1 MFTKEKTMIVLFRL
15 FTAACFVSSFFGFSA
30 SAQTPLFL
38 TGQKTGNLDQSAIL
52 LPVGTGA
59 ATVSSPML
67 AHSAG
72 FPISTFRFFYG
83 DNMLND
89 NSVVSPTT
97 IKATRE
103 LNVISG
109 LLGAGA
115 DAYIQFRNS
124 GNLSITSGTTSYF
137 KLGTAPTVTG
147 LSATVGGLLG
157 LANVYN
163 INGRGYSGATNYS
176 TASNNE
182 NPGSAAG
189 TANGTTTKLLIDKNG
204 TWYAA
209 VTPDADYNSV
219 RLNVAFSSSIDLL
232 SVSRSL
238 DVNVYNVFYY
248 ATPDSVNCGLPTFTT
263 PGEVQG
269 VSLNLGAATPLL
281 ALDSAVKDPQKAIDQ
296 SDLTYSRITSGAL
309 GVATAVSQTIVFNGL
324 GTTTDIVKLKLSL
337 PLSALTASIL
347 NNVTVKAFDK
357 AGQQVG
363 STQSLTNLLSL
374 DVLGLLG
381 DNTPFDI
388 NYKPGGRFDRVQI
401 SLGNLVSIG
410 SNILGGGLRIYEVV
424 RVAEAPVISVQ
435 PSNTTICLKNNASLS
450 ATASGT
456 SLSYSWEYY
465 TGSAWTNTGINSNSL
480 AITNPPISFNGRK
493 YRVNVTGGF
502 CAAAQTT
509 ITSSE
514 AQLNINTLPAVPT
527 VGIVP

>member
-1 MFTKEKTMIVLFRL
+1 MIVLFRL
-15 FTAACFVSSFFGFSA
+15 FLMTCFFSSFFGFYA
-30 SAQTPLFL
+30 FAQTPLFL

-52 LPVGTGA
+52 LAVGTGA

-67 AHSAG
+67 SHSAG

-103 LNVISG
+103 LNIISG

-115 DAYIQFRNS
+115 DAYIQFRNG
-124 GNLSITSGTTSYF
+124 GNLPLTAGTTSYF
-137 KLGTAPTVTG
+137 KLGGAPTVTG

-163 INGRGYSGATNYS
+163 IYGRGYSGAANYS
-176 TASNNE
+176 TAGNNE
-182 NPGSAAG
+182 NPGTAAG
-189 TANGTTTKLLIDKNG
+189 TANGTTTRLLIDKNG

-219 RLNVAFSSSIDLL
+219 RLNVAFSSSLDLL
-232 SVSRSL
+232 SLSRSL

-248 ATPDSVNCGLPTFTT
+248 TTPDSINCGLPTFTT

-269 VSLNLGAATPLL
+269 VSLNLGAATSLL

-309 GVATAVSQTIVFNGL
+309 GVATAVSQTIMFNGL
-324 GTTTDIVKLKLSL
+324 GTTNDVVKLRLSL
-337 PLSALTASIL
+337 PLSALTAAIL
-347 NNVTVKAFDK
+347 NNVTIKAFNK

-363 STQSLTNLLSL
+363 TAQSLTNLLSL

-381 DNTPFDI
+381 NDTPFDI
-388 NYKPGGRFDRVQI
+388 NYKPGGRFDKVQI

-410 SNILGGGLRIYEVV
+410 ANILGGGLRIYEVV
-424 RVAEAPVISVQ
+424 RVTEAPVISVQ
-435 PSNTTICLKNNASLS
+435 PANTTICLKNNASFS

-456 SLSYSWEYY
+456 ALSYSWEYY
-465 TGSAWTNTGINSNSL
+465 TGTAWTTTGTDSSGL
-480 AITNPPISFNGRK
+480 SITNPPISFNARK
-493 YRVNVTGGF
+493 YRVKVAGGF
-502 CAAAQTT
+502 CPAAQTT

-514 AQLNINTLPAVPT
+514 AQLNINTLPIAPPVA
-527 VGIVP
+527 IVP